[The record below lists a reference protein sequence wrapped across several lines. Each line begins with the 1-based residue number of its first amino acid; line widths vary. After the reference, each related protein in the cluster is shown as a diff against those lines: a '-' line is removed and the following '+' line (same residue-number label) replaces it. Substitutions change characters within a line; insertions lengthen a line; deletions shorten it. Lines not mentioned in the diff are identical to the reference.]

1 MGSQKYFWILTFFL
15 FSPLIAAFHYFNFNS
30 YFFLES
36 SNILPHFIYITYYTA
51 KQIVLLL
58 CINYAEFIF
67 EKDFKSLNYRE
78 KGKGKFLGLIA
89 VIAPQDFDH
98 S

>member
-1 MGSQKYFWILTFFL
+1 ML
-15 FSPLIAAFHYFNFNS
+15 F
-30 YFFLES
+30 
-36 SNILPHFIYITYYTA
+36 
-51 KQIVLLL
+51 L

-67 EKDFKSLNYRE
+67 EKDFKSLNYKEIE

>member
-1 MGSQKYFWILTFFL
+1 MPITVRTR
-15 FSPLIAAFHYFNFNS
+15 IT
-30 YFFLES
+30 
-36 SNILPHFIYITYYTA
+36 LPHCIYITYYTA
-51 KQIVLLL
+51 KQIVLFL

-67 EKDFKSLNYRE
+67 EKDFKSLNYKEIE